1 MLVQLGAYVRTNY
14 GTGPYLIEEIEGPCT
29 CPSFQRHLAGDERP
43 SRPHFHLTVREIA
56 LRKDRAWLNGY
67 TLDGKCVWSGDR
79 IFDARQLDLFA

>member
-43 SRPHFHLTVREIA
+43 SRPHFHLTVREMFGA
-56 LRKDRAWLNGY
+56 GPSMTGFCSAHETSSSENNRG
-67 TLDGKCVWSGDR
+67 
-79 IFDARQLDLFA
+79 